1 MECLQSHDYK
11 IILVS
16 SLSINVSALGH
27 ERLSIPLCPELLRN
41 SMLTLRKNKTTQK
54 QNTNYQVPVIQ

>member
-16 SLSINVSALGH
+16 SLSIDVSALCH

-41 SMLTLRKNKTTQK
+41 SVLTLRKNKTTQE
-54 QNTNYQVPVIQ
+54 QNTHCQAIQ